1 MSNSPSEALLQ
12 PGLAGPVPRDG
23 RPVGAVRTVGLVMLS
38 LFLGVATAWP
48 RLYQYPL
55 VALPWALFG
64 AGVVLAGC
72 LLIGEYGHDRR
83 TGLMLIASGLLW
95 PAGWSD
101 PWGGIGPALTT
112 LAGPVAL
119 VLSVWAM
126 SRYPDPRLVFRRE
139 RLFVWS
145 LMTWVLVGRAVML
158 FFGRPEWHGYDAGA
172 WWPRI
177 ATRPE
182 MEVVVALLELGEVI
196 LCIGFVVFWFNRA
209 RSMTGLERRLAAPV
223 VAAGMMTGIAVM
235 IPQVGIMLSVPPGP
249 MMLLWGIESVLL
261 LIVPVALITGILR
274 GRLSQTAVAA
284 LVRGLARGVTPA
296 QVEGALQ
303 TTLGDPDLRVYFR
316 NRGGAGDLDVD
327 GEAIESPPGVDD
339 WAVSPPGSDRLLGVP
354 ALSSNGEPM
363 AVIVTRQPIAGQHGL
378 IDAAVAAS
386 SIALENAQ
394 LQVQLQAQLAAVR
407 AAQIRLTEAGIRE
420 RHQMERDL
428 HDGAQQRL
436 LAVRMTLAAAEAT
449 QTPEVLA
456 SLLTKAREEVG
467 EALAE
472 LRDLARGLHPPLLS
486 QGGLAPAVTAMT
498 ERMPLPSTVDLPGR
512 RFPPVAELTAYY
524 VISEGLANVVR
535 HSGADRVS
543 IVGASDEHTLVI
555 TLSDNG
561 RGGADLAGGSG
572 LAGLRDR
579 VNAIGGTLR
588 VDSPPG
594 KGTTMTVG
602 LPCA

>member
-1 MSNSPSEALLQ
+1 
-12 PGLAGPVPRDG
+12 
-23 RPVGAVRTVGLVMLS
+23 MLS
-38 LFLGVATAWP
+38 LFLGIATSWP
-48 RLYQYPL
+48 TLHHYPL
-55 VALPWALFG
+55 IGVSWALFG

-72 LLIGEYGHDRR
+72 MLLGEYGYGHNRR
-83 TGLMLIASGLLW
+83 TGQMLIASGLLW

-119 VLSVWAM
+119 VLSVWGM

-145 LMTWVLVGRAVML
+145 LMTWVIVGRLVML
-158 FFGRPEWHGYDAGA
+158 LFGRPEWHGYDAGA
-172 WWPRI
+172 WWPRV
-177 ATRPE
+177 ATFPA
-182 MEVVVALLELGEVI
+182 MEHVVTFLEVGE
-196 LCIGFVVFWFNRA
+196 LTLAIGFIVFWFNRT
-209 RSMTGLERRLAAPV
+209 RLMTGLERRLAAPV
-223 VAAGMMTGIAVM
+223 LLAGMMTGVAVI
-235 IPQVGIMLSVPPGP
+235 IPQVGLILGVKPEP
-249 MMLLWGIESVLL
+249 MMVLWGVESILL
-261 LIVPVALITGILR
+261 LVVPVALITGIVR
-274 GRLSQTAVAA
+274 GRLSQTAVAP
-284 LVRGLARGVTPA
+284 LIRDLARGVTRA
-296 QVEGALQ
+296 QVEDALQ
-303 TTLGDPDLRVYFR
+303 NTLGDSDLRVYFR
-316 NRGGAGDLDVD
+316 NRGGTGYLDVH
-327 GEAIESPPGVDD
+327 GEASDSPPGIDD
-339 WAVSPPGSDRLLGVP
+339 WSVSPPGHDRRLVVP
-354 ALSSNGEPM
+354 ALSSTGEPM

-394 LQVQLQAQLAAVR
+394 LQVELQAQLAAVR
-407 AAQIRLTEAGIRE
+407 AAQIRITEAGIRE

-436 LAVRMTLAAAEAT
+436 LAVRMTLAAAQAT
-449 QTPEVLA
+449 QTPDVLA

-467 EALAE
+467 EALVE

-498 ERMPLPSTVDLPGR
+498 ERMPLRSSVDLPHG
-512 RFPPVAELTAYY
+512 RFPPTTELTAYY

-535 HSGADRVS
+535 HSGAEAVT
-543 IVGASDEHTLVI
+543 IVGTSDEHKLVI

-588 VDSPPG
+588 IDSPPG

-602 LPCA
+602 VPCV